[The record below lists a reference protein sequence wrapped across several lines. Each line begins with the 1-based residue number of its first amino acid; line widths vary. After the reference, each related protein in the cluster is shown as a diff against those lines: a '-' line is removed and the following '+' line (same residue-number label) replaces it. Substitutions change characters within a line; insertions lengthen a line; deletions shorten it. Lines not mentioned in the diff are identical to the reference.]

1 MWGGECVCVWC
12 WSVSVGS
19 VWGCVVCVCVWCWSV
34 SVGSVGGCGV
44 RGVGVVLECMCEC
57 GVGVCGWGCLR
68 KNCEIFY
75 KQRLPFFKF

>member
-1 MWGGECVCVWC
+1 M
-12 WSVSVGS
+12 SVGS
-19 VWGCVVCVCVWCWSV
+19 VWVCVVCVCVWCWSV
-34 SVGSVGGCGV
+34 SVGSVGVCGV
-44 RGVGVVLECMCEC
+44 RGVCVGVVLECMCEC

>member
-1 MWGGECVCVWC
+1 MGGGVCMCGVG
-12 WSVSVGS
+12 VSVGS

-34 SVGSVGGCGV
+34 SVGSVGVCGV
-44 RGVGVVLECMCEC
+44 RGVCVGVVLEC

>member
-1 MWGGECVCVWC
+1 MGVCGVCMCVVLECVCVWC

-19 VWGCVVCVCVWCWSV
+19 V
-34 SVGSVGGCGV
+34 GSVGGCGV
-44 RGVGVVLECMCEC
+44 RGVCVGVVLECMCEC

>member
-1 MWGGECVCVWC
+1 M
-12 WSVSVGS
+12 GS
-19 VWGCVVCVCVWCWSV
+19 VWGVYVWC
-34 SVGSVGGCGV
+34 GGVWCE
-44 RGVGVVLECMCEC
+44 GVVLECMCEC

>member
-1 MWGGECVCVWC
+1 MYVGVWVVCGGVCVCVWC

-19 VWGCVVCVCVWCWSV
+19 VWGVYVWC
-34 SVGSVGGCGV
+34 GGVWCE
-44 RGVGVVLECMCEC
+44 GVVLECMCEC